1 MIDVLYEESAIDQNA
16 ISGAKK
22 YNLLHNIS
30 MVVALLAGVFLLWGF
45 LSIPTNTQNDEE
57 NALAALKF
65 LCFILF
71 LQAGIFVVLFV
82 GLTKWKSRYNVSY
95 DYLFVSG
102 ELRISRVVG
111 GRRHKLIANIDCE
124 DIQKIGDVDNASF
137 PRLKADA
144 STKMVICTPNASPD
158 DGKFFMYILA
168 SHAGKKLFVL
178 ECREVLLQHMLK
190 FLRHGILEDDYVMQY
205 KKQ

>member
-1 MIDVLYEESAIDQNA
+1 MIDVLYEESAVDQNA
-16 ISGAKK
+16 VSGAKK
-22 YNLLHNIS
+22 YNLLHTIS
-30 MVVALLAGVFLLWGF
+30 MVVAMLAAIFLVWGI
-45 LSIPTNTQNDEE
+45 LSIPTNTDSAKQD
-57 NALAALKF
+57 ALAAHKL
-65 LCFILF
+65 LCFVLF
-71 LQAGIFVVLFV
+71 LQAGIFAAAFV

-111 GRRHKLIANIDCE
+111 GRRHKLIANISCE
-124 DIQKIGDVDNASF
+124 DIQKIGDVDNSSF
-137 PRLKADA
+137 PRLKSDP
-144 STKMVICTPNASPD
+144 STKLVLCSPNATPD
-158 DGKFFMYILA
+158 EGKFFMYILA
-168 SHAGKKLFVL
+168 SHAGTKLFVL